1 MFGGYST
8 STQVCGRVFLYIRWG
23 MVSLSPKIWYL
34 LVSFCTSQRGYI
46 EAKTCE
52 TTGGWTSMDSR
63 CENLDTQVLISPS
76 VKGTNVYWVYF
87 FFNPFKATPFWDMLD
102 LMYRLIFETYW
113 SKSGDGGDGQ
123 AYSGPWEW
131 GQVWLH
137 KVRGELRL
145 LRDLFSLGDVIQVD
159 IDKAGPPSCSSSGHR
174 ILPRQQYPTII
185 TWSIKT
191 SQPYPKCFRTYSKQR
206 YGRSLRRSQALS
218 LLHVADNL
226 ERAIDSVKTDHLD
239 ESEARG
245 LRSWGYSW
253 NIR

>member
-1 MFGGYST
+1 MDIPHLHKFAGGSSYILDGAWSHFHRRFDTFWSAFALRSEGILKPRLVKLREDEHQWIPGVKTWIPRFWSHLRWRELMFIGS
-8 STQVCGRVFLYIRWG
+8 I
-23 MVSLSPKIWYL
+23 
-34 LVSFCTSQRGYI
+34 
-46 EAKTCE
+46 
-52 TTGGWTSMDSR
+52 
-63 CENLDTQVLISPS
+63 
-76 VKGTNVYWVYF
+76 F

-191 SQPYPKCFRTYSKQR
+191 SQPYPKCFRIYSKQR

-226 ERAIDSVKTDHLD
+226 ERAIDSVKTDQLD